1 MTRHAPHADRQLPLP
16 GRRRA
21 FTLVEVLVVI
31 AITGALIALLLPA
44 TQMAREAARR
54 AQCMSHLKQLALAA
68 HAYHGAHGTFPPG
81 LDQAIYPDAPRYR
94 GHSLFVYLLPYVEQ
108 NSLYAKWDFSDP
120 VANTLGGPDA
130 LAAATPPVFVCPADT
145 LAENPVEQGGRY
157 YGLTSYGGNGGTRS
171 YSPAYAT
178 TDGIFHTTGSA
189 SEPNAGQRPV
199 RLADVRDGTTCTL
212 LLGERS
218 HTDGNLDTFAAVDW
232 VRPMSSLGWWAAAGG
247 RKCIGEV
254 TMSSFAPLNYRL
266 PFCYDE
272 RAQAN
277 PPAGTLQRF
286 QDYVDL
292 RVCAWGSNH
301 SAGVNFAMADGSV
314 RVVAETISPELLRA
328 LGTRDGGESADGF

>member
-1 MTRHAPHADRQLPLP
+1 MDCDATHAECHTPAR
-16 GRRRA
+16 RRRA

-31 AITGALIALLLPA
+31 AITGVLVALLLPA
-44 TQMAREAARR
+44 AQMAREAARR
-54 AQCMSHLKQLALAA
+54 TQCMRNLKQLALAA

-81 LDQAIYPDAPRYR
+81 LDQAVYPDAPRYR

-108 NSLYAKWDFSDP
+108 NPLYARWDFTDP
-120 VANTLGGPDA
+120 VANTLGGTDA
-130 LAAATPPVFVCPADT
+130 PAAATPPVFVCPADT

-178 TDGIFHTTGSA
+178 TDGMFHTTGSA
-189 SEPNAGQRPV
+189 SEPVAGQMPV
-199 RLADVRDGTTCTL
+199 RLADVYDGTSSTL

-218 HTDGNLDTFAAVDW
+218 HTDGNFDTFAAVDW
-232 VRPMSSLGWWAAAGG
+232 VKPMASLGWWSAAGG

-266 PFCYDE
+266 PFRYDE
-272 RAQAN
+272 RGQVN
-277 PPAGTLQRF
+277 PPASTTQRF

-301 SAGVNFAMADGSV
+301 PAGVNFAMVDGSA
-314 RVVAETISPELLRA
+314 RLVADAITIEILRA
-328 LGTRDGGESADGF
+328 LGTRAGGEAAGEH